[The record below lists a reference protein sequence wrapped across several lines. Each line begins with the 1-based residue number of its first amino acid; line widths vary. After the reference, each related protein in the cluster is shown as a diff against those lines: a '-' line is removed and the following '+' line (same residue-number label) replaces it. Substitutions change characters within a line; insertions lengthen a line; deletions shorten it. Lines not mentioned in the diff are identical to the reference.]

1 MKEVLD
7 HVLSVRLRYQLSLIR
22 IKIFIRISL
31 NHLELVKYLFM
42 SK

>member
-1 MKEVLD
+1 MKEVLG
-7 HVLSVRLRYQLSLIR
+7 HVLSVRLRYKLSLIR
-22 IKIFIRISL
+22 IQIFVCISL